1 MKPKVKWLFLISIIL
16 VGIIFLSWSMKLIGK
31 SSTGLTTY
39 NLDECYYLSYNFKSQ
54 GIMNPKIKDIVLL
67 DDNYK
72 PITYDNNAFSYDFY
86 IDENKHTG
94 VLTEESALSEEIKM
108 GYKEIKGYK
117 IREKDFQVV
126 LVINFHKKLET
137 NFQPYIKITYDNFGI
152 KRSLEQKVTV
162 ISSVQ
167 TN

>member
-1 MKPKVKWLFLISIIL
+1 MKSKVKWLFLISIIL
-16 VGIIFLSWSMKLIGK
+16 VGIIFLSWSIKLIGK

-39 NLDECYYLSYNFKSQ
+39 NLDESYYLSYNFKSQ
-54 GIMNPKIKDIVLL
+54 GIMNPEIKDIVLL

-72 PITYDNNAFSYDFY
+72 PISYDNDAFSYDFY

-94 VLTEESALSEEIKM
+94 VLTEESDFSEEIKT
-108 GYKEIKGYK
+108 GYK
-117 IREKDFQVV
+117 IRAKDFQVV
-126 LVINFHKKLET
+126 LAINFHKKLDT

-152 KRSLEQKVTV
+152 KRSLEQKVTDM
-162 ISSVQ
+162 ISVQ